1 MSRIKRAVLRQ
12 GHSLSLAAVLTCI
25 VCANNVQPTMAQSAD
40 NRGMTMDGAAMMEN
54 DQLKTADGKSYQIT
68 RTVINASPEDVFAV
82 IVDYKD
88 AGRLFS
94 NLTKSEVVSRD
105 EKNKT
110 SNVSFSLKGI
120 MNLWSFDYVLSIKE
134 NFPTRIDFKRVSGAF
149 KRNEGYWKL
158 LPLDNGRRTEVVY
171 AKFIDAGLMVPPQ
184 VVAKQVRES
193 TESVMLNLKQV
204 AETNKIASHH
214 S

>member
-105 EKNKT
+105 EKNMT

-204 AETNKIASHH
+204 AETSKIASHH

>member
-25 VCANNVQPTMAQSAD
+25 VCANNIQPAMAQSAD
-40 NRGMTMDGAAMMEN
+40 NRGLTMDGSAMMEN

-68 RTVINASPEDVFAV
+68 RAVINASPEDVFAV

-204 AETNKIASHH
+204 AETSKIASHH